1 MADEPPI
8 LAGESGGAPTAVC
21 AECGNTFAQGDM
33 ITHGSHFI
41 CANCKPVFM
50 QKLAEGAN
58 IVGNRPPMRY
68 AGFWIRGGAIILDSI
83 LMQIVR
89 VVFGLIFG
97 LSMAEIL
104 SGRADATSAL
114 LPSYYVMTVLMSLLD
129 VSYQVYFVGRWGATL
144 GKMAC
149 KVKVVRADGSRV
161 SYLRALARYF
171 ARILSAL
178 IFCIGYIMAAFD
190 GEKRALHDRICDT
203 RVIHTT

>member
-8 LAGESGGAPTAVC
+8 LAGDSGGAPTAVC

-33 ITHGSHFI
+33 IAHGSHFI

-58 IVGNRPPMRY
+58 ITGNRPPMRY
-68 AGFWIRGGAIILDSI
+68 AGFWIRFAAIFLDGILLQI
-83 LMQIVR
+83 LR
-89 VVFGLIFG
+89 VLFGLVFG

-104 SGRADATSAL
+104 SGRSNATSA
-114 LPSYYVMTVLMSLLD
+114 PMPIYFVMTLVMSILNIA
-129 VSYQVYFVGRWGATL
+129 YEVYFIGRWGATL

-149 KVKVVRADGSRV
+149 KIKVVRSDGERV
-161 SYLRALARYF
+161 TYLRSLARYF
-171 ARILSAL
+171 AKILSAV

-190 GEKRALHDRICDT
+190 SEKRALHDRICDT
-203 RVIHTT
+203 RVVHTT